1 MPAKCKH
8 SLDLQ
13 ETLVRPMA
21 LPGVLYATSK
31 T

>member
-1 MPAKCKH
+1 MLAKCKH

-21 LPGVLYATSK
+21 LPVVLYATSK